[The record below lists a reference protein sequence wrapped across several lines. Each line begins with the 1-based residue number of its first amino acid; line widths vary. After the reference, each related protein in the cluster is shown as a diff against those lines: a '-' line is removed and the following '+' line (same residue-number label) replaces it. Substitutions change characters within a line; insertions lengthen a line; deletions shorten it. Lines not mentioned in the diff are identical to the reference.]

1 MSDMSPGMGIV
12 VPEGFR
18 SGYAA
23 LIGKPN
29 VGKSTLMNAL
39 IGHKL
44 SIVTNKPQTT
54 RQRVIGILTADD
66 HQVIFVDTPGVIEPR
81 YRLHEAMMHSV
92 HDAVA
97 DADIV
102 IFMADA
108 TLERVDELSL
118 EVARER
124 PMLLVINKMDLIN
137 RELALPLVER
147 YQEHGRFEEVIP
159 VSAVTGYNLD
169 VLRQVIVDRLPE
181 GPPFYPPDMISEHPE
196 RFFVAEI
203 IREKIFEL
211 FRQEVP
217 YAVQVNI
224 VAYEENDAG
233 KDVIDAEI
241 VVERDS
247 QKGII
252 IGKQGQALKKVGIR
266 ARKDIEELTGRPA
279 FLRLFV
285 KVREDWR
292 NRDSFLKTFG
302 YRT

>member
-1 MSDMSPGMGIV
+1 MMDHPPVEGLVI
-12 VPEGFR
+12 PPGFR

-23 LIGKPN
+23 LVGKPN

-39 IGHKL
+39 VGRKL
-44 SIVTNKPQTT
+44 SIVTKKPQTT
-54 RQRVIGILTADD
+54 RERVIGILTGED
-66 HQVIFVDTPGVIEPR
+66 HQVIFIDTPGVIEPR

-97 DADIV
+97 DADVV

-108 TLERVDELSL
+108 TLEHVDERSL
-118 EVARER
+118 ELARQR

-147 YQEHGRFEEVIP
+147 YQEHGSFVDVIP

-169 VLRQVIVDRLPE
+169 VLRNVIVDRLPE
-181 GPPFYPPDMISEHPE
+181 GPPFYPPDMLSEHPE

-217 YAVQVNI
+217 YSVQVNI
-224 VAYEENDAG
+224 AAYEENDAG

-252 IGKQGQALKKVGIR
+252 IGKQGQALKKVGVR

-292 NRDSFLKTFG
+292 NRDTFLRSFG